1 MASSPCASSRLI
13 IIPSPHV
20 SDTGSQPSQVQQVQ
34 GRQEVR
40 RKIDDAGYLERKVQ
54 VLRYEYLFKVIN
66 SPRATSNK
74 HSNKR
79 GGGGFCCLFSCAQ
92 VLPFRPHSSKPS
104 VSLCH

>member
-1 MASSPCASSRLI
+1 MCLVSLDNHPK
-13 IIPSPHV
+13 PT
-20 SDTGSQPSQVQQVQ
+20 SDTGSQPSQVQ
-34 GRQEVR
+34 GRQEVIR

-66 SPRATSNK
+66 SPRATSYK